1 MWFVSSLLW
10 RDFVSPESATS
21 HHPFL
26 LHEHD
31 IFLIVYQQKLA
42 QTLLFSWI
50 TWTAMATV
58 IGVGTG
64 ALALAS
70 FANSVVENLHNAY
83 SLYRSAPR
91 VILDLADHITACLV
105 QIDFFQQN
113 VDSSELPLSP
123 NLKKIVDYHTDR
135 VREAFYSEVKVWY
148 WIESSTTV
156 LFWKSR
162 I

>member
-1 MWFVSSLLW
+1 
-10 RDFVSPESATS
+10 
-21 HHPFL
+21 
-26 LHEHD
+26 
-31 IFLIVYQQKLA
+31 
-42 QTLLFSWI
+42 
-50 TWTAMATV
+50 MATV
-58 IGVGTG
+58 IGVATG

-113 VDSSELPLSP
+113 VDSSELPLSL
-123 NLKKIVDYHTDR
+123 NLKQIVDYHTDR

-148 WIESSTTV
+148 
-156 LFWKSR
+156 
-162 I
+162 

>member
-1 MWFVSSLLW
+1 
-10 RDFVSPESATS
+10 
-21 HHPFL
+21 
-26 LHEHD
+26 
-31 IFLIVYQQKLA
+31 
-42 QTLLFSWI
+42 
-50 TWTAMATV
+50 MATV
-58 IGVGTG
+58 IGVATS

-123 NLKKIVDYHTDR
+123 NLKKIVDYHIDR
-135 VREAFYSEVKVWY
+135 VRGVFYSEVEVGTELKA
-148 WIESSTTV
+148 V
-156 LFWKSR
+156 LRCYSGNPGSN
-162 I
+162 